1 MQEGVLLWDEIKLI
15 KSAIDFR
22 DRTVFE
28 CMIPIEKVFMLD
40 GSKTFSK
47 ETIDRVK
54 LKLYSNILVY
64 ENNKK
69 NIVGLIRTKSLIEMV
84 DKSVFT
90 KFKTVMEEIP
100 LKVSSDTSLLEML
113 MTFKNTKREIALV
126 TSQ

>member
-1 MQEGVLLWDEIKLI
+1 
-15 KSAIDFR
+15 
-22 DRTVFE
+22 
-28 CMIPIEKVFMLD
+28 MLD
-40 GSKTFSK
+40 GSKPFTK